1 LGAICPAW
9 LAESWISGH
18 AECGEGTLLA
28 EGPLAEIDN
37 REELKAWL
45 RKWPREVSVAFAA
58 RAALRALPVLQEA
71 RGGDFQGGFF
81 ADVVLPVFRA
91 TGVAWA
97 AAKYPAQATEFRK
110 PVSAARAASVAA
122 YASSS
127 SSHLRLPT
135 SASAAASAAAY
146 AAASAAAS
154 ADTAAV
160 AATTAS
166 SASSASADY
175 ALAFWSA
182 VFIDAARVDEGATV
196 SVIAGSPLWPEGE
209 PDQLQSLWQDMKAT
223 LHAEGED
230 WQVWTIWYDDRL
242 TGRVN
247 DETREL
253 AYVRIEEALWN
264 QGPAVVNAEI
274 KRLIEEHEPPQHDAV
289 QLQARSSSAA
299 SMSAGVS
306 LSVAEPTPAAPIE
319 NVPSAVS
326 FGWSSKGTITVV
338 AGAQNWPFLP
348 FIGSNQD
355 YGNRLE
361 ACRVLATDTARS
373 VRSGKWNARSDYAD
387 TLDQYVAY
395 LPKQPEEGNFL
406 LADAKA
412 RIIRSMFAAEQD
424 FLHAPIAAELKVLLE
439 QHIGLR
445 AYYPATEDFYDSVR
459 SGHLERPLPIDAVED
474 FIRGV
479 RDNTPTAFEPNVA
492 DTLQGV
498 AQPVPTISSID
509 EMPPPGNAQP
519 VPPRDPLGGN
529 CSPQDSGVRLALSRE
544 SFLTRGAGADSSSG

>member
-1 LGAICPAW
+1 MRRRFW
-9 LAESWISGH
+9 R
-18 AECGEGTLLA
+18 

-97 AAKYPAQATEFRK
+97 AAKYPAQVTEFRK

-122 YASSS
+122 YAFSSS

-146 AAASAAAS
+146 ASASASAAAYASASAAAS
-154 ADTAAV
+154 ADTAAL
-160 AATTAS
+160 AATTASSAS

-274 KRLIEEHEPPQHDAV
+274 KRLIEEHESPQHDAV

-306 LSVAEPTPAAPIE
+306 LSVAEPTPPAPIE

-361 ACRVLATDTARS
+361 ACLFWQPTRPGQYEAANGTHDPTTQTPSTNMSHIFRSNPRKAISFWRMRRRVSFVQCSQPSRIS
-373 VRSGKWNARSDYAD
+373 F
-387 TLDQYVAY
+387 TLL
-395 LPKQPEEGNFL
+395 LPPNSKCFL
-406 LADAKA
+406 N
-412 RIIRSMFAAEQD
+412 S
-424 FLHAPIAAELKVLLE
+424 
-439 QHIGLR
+439 
-445 AYYPATEDFYDSVR
+445 T
-459 SGHLERPLPIDAVED
+459 
-474 FIRGV
+474 
-479 RDNTPTAFEPNVA
+479 
-492 DTLQGV
+492 
-498 AQPVPTISSID
+498 
-509 EMPPPGNAQP
+509 
-519 VPPRDPLGGN
+519 
-529 CSPQDSGVRLALSRE
+529 
-544 SFLTRGAGADSSSG
+544 